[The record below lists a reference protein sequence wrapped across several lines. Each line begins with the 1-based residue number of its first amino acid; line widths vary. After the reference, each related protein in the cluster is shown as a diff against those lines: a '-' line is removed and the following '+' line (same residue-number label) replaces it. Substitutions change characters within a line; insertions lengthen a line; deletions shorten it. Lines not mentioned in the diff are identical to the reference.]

1 MEETEELL
9 IQKYLRGNGE
19 NASFQFFRDEL
30 HLMIKEAEDGCRVL
44 FKYNQIESPLGNPI
58 CQEARGLILDRGCD
72 WDVVSWPFRKF
83 FNHGEGH
90 AAPIDLSTAVILEK
104 IDGTCI
110 TMYFWLGQWRTQ
122 TLGMID
128 AEGCV
133 NNIFPP
139 ATFNELFHRTL
150 GVDITLGLNPY
161 YTYTF
166 ELATPYN
173 RIVTRYEKERIVLL
187 SIRDVLTLKE
197 VPWGS
202 NIFKSLYL
210 ELNVKVLLN
219 AKVIIDL
226 PEIYPVAVTSLK
238 EVATMASQLPQM
250 SEGYVVVDNNFNR
263 VKVKNPSYLALLHL
277 KDSSTSSV
285 KALVELILKNEGSE
299 FLAYFPEFKSQY
311 DRLSELITK
320 IKDKLKEVWEN
331 TKEIKNQKEFALAVL
346 ATGVP
351 FNNILFA
358 LRNGRTPSVEEG
370 MRELDAKRVVEA
382 LKLEDG
388 Q

>member
-1 MEETEELL
+1 
-9 IQKYLRGNGE
+9 
-19 NASFQFFRDEL
+19 
-30 HLMIKEAEDGCRVL
+30 
-44 FKYNQIESPLGNPI
+44 
-58 CQEARGLILDRGCD
+58 
-72 WDVVSWPFRKF
+72 
-83 FNHGEGH
+83 
-90 AAPIDLSTAVILEK
+90 
-104 IDGTCI
+104 
-110 TMYFWLGQWRTQ
+110 
-122 TLGMID
+122 
-128 AEGCV
+128 
-133 NNIFPP
+133 
-139 ATFNELFHRTL
+139 
-150 GVDITLGLNPY
+150 
-161 YTYTF
+161 
-166 ELATPYN
+166 
-173 RIVTRYEKERIVLL
+173 
-187 SIRDVLTLKE
+187 VLTLKE